1 MGKSKAEIQREY
13 RERKKLQEGEGY
25 LKRERARV
33 KGYYVPIAEQSKKKA
48 NERRKKVREAVR
60 KHREKLK
67 MELSQESIQDSEIT
81 STTEASST
89 TSMIV
94 KLPAIDLRNRTR
106 RRVSRATAKC
116 RRTIEK
122 LNEENRNLSRR
133 VKTISK
139 RYQRLLSKTKAPIQP
154 ENSVKSNEKAVLT
167 PRKRTSTEIR
177 EEGLTPR
184 KMPKTIQRKLLM
196 ANVLTE
202 ELHGAWKE
210 NGTKGKKLISKIISG
225 KLLKKYRM
233 RKYVGGSLTRHSFN
247 SKKIN
252 AFPIIRKK
260 VEARETLR
268 NSIIKFLERDDN
280 SRMMP
285 GKNDK
290 KRTQS
295 GHMQKRVL
303 NDSMACLHMK
313 FVTETSEK
321 ISLATFCRLRPN
333 YICLTKFISRNT
345 CLCQKHQNMALALK
359 NMKSVGVKV
368 PTSPDEF
375 ARQLKESSINLNDI
389 FLEISSENVKY
400 EQWKKIEMPDGRKRT
415 KIVERE
421 ITKEDF
427 VTVVQTQICEFQ
439 EHVARVRLQYEAL
452 HNLKDNLPEGH
463 AIIQMDF
470 AENFTCSSAEEVQSA
485 YWNSCAVTL
494 HPVVTY
500 YRASDG
506 KLTHNNYVFVSDDL
520 AHNFG
525 TVYAILD
532 KLMPMI
538 KMKIPHLKTV
548 HYWTDSPSSQY
559 RNKSSFFIVSDHENI
574 FGVTAVW
581 NFFES
586 GHGKGPCDGIG
597 GTSKRT
603 ADLAIKQGKIIVQD
617 AFDYHD
623 KVQRYHTSASY
634 VFVKSEDCATKRDEL
649 TEINRHL
656 HPVKGTMQLHCVIGL
671 EKGKIATSVTSC
683 YCSDCIQCKYH
694 NTAEASLFKGNKK
707 DVAVNNESADDTRHE
722 EHNPGSEGR
731 SDVNDS
737 EECSWAKEV
746 NVGQYVATRYENDWF
761 VGKIL
766 EVDEDDDEI
775 LITFLRP
782 SQKTLPGTRT
792 LYKWPVNPDE
802 LWVKPN
808 EILCKITE
816 PTKHGRTGRSF
827 EISQEDF
834 ETATAKFALKVRK

>member
-13 RERKKLQEGEGY
+13 RERKKLQEGENY

-33 KGYYVPIAEQSKKKA
+33 KGYYVPIAERPKKKA
-48 NERRKKVREAVR
+48 NEIRKKVREAVR
-60 KHREKLK
+60 KHRKKLK
-67 MELSQESIQDSEIT
+67 LELSQASIQDSEIT
-81 STTEASST
+81 SSTEASST
-89 TSMIV
+89 SSMVV

-122 LNEENRNLSRR
+122 LNEENRNLGRR

-139 RYQRLLSKTKAPIQP
+139 RYQRLLSRTKATMQAGDS
-154 ENSVKSNEKAVLT
+154 EKSNAQPVLT

-177 EEGLTPR
+177 EEGLTPS
-184 KMPKTIQRKLLM
+184 KMSKTIQRKLLL
-196 ANVLTE
+196 ANVLTD
-202 ELHGAWKE
+202 ELHGTWKE

-225 KLLKKYRM
+225 KLLKKYRL
-233 RKYVGGSLTRHSFN
+233 RKYVGRSLTKKIFN
-247 SKKIN
+247 SKKIS
-252 AFPIIRKK
+252 AFPIIQKK
-260 VEARETLR
+260 VEARESLR
-268 NSIIKFLERDDN
+268 NTVIRFLERDDN

-290 KRTQS
+290 KKTQS

-303 NDSMACLHMK
+303 NDSMSCLHMK
-313 FVTETSEK
+313 FVSETSEK

-359 NMKSVGVKV
+359 NLKAVGVKV
-368 PTSPDEF
+368 PASPDEF
-375 ARQLKESSINLNDI
+375 ARQVKENNIDLNDI
-389 FLEISSENVKY
+389 FLEISAENIKY
-400 EQWKKIEMPDGRKRT
+400 EQWKKVEMPDGKKRT
-415 KIVERE
+415 RIVEKE
-421 ITKEDF
+421 IKKEDF
-427 VTVVQTQICEFQ
+427 VTAVQTQICEFQ
-439 EHVARVRLQYEAL
+439 EHVARVRLQYKAL
-452 HNLKDNLPEGH
+452 HSLKDNLPEGH
-463 AIIQMDF
+463 VIVQMDF

-485 YWNSCAVTL
+485 YWNPSAVTL

-500 YRASDG
+500 YRALDG
-506 KLTHNNYVFVSDDL
+506 KLAHENYVFVSDDL

-559 RNKSSFFIVSDHENI
+559 RNKSSFYIVSDHETI
-574 FGVTAVW
+574 FGASAVW

-603 ADLAIKQGKIIVQD
+603 ADLAIKQGKITVQD

-623 KVQRYHTSASY
+623 KVQQYHRSATY
-634 VFVKSEDCATKRDEL
+634 VFVKSEECATKRDEL
-649 TEINRHL
+649 TEINRNL
-656 HPVKGTMQLHCVIGL
+656 QPVKGTMQLHCVIGL
-671 EKGKIATSVTSC
+671 EKGKLATSITSC
-683 YCSDCIQCKYH
+683 YCSDCIQYKYH
-694 NTAEASLFKGNKK
+694 NTSEASLFKKNKK
-707 DVAVNNESADDTRHE
+707 DAAVDDDVIDDTSRE
-722 EHNPGSEGR
+722 EHRAHGSEDR
-731 SDVNDS
+731 SVAADVNDS
-737 EECSWAKEV
+737 EE
-746 NVGQYVATRYENDWF
+746 NTVGEYVATCYDNDWF

-766 EVDEDDDEI
+766 EVDKDDDEL

-782 SQKTLPGTRT
+782 SHKTFPGART

-802 LWVKPN
+802 LWVKSS
-808 EILCKITE
+808 EILCKVSE
-816 PTKHGRTGRSF
+816 PTKHGRTGRSL
-827 EISQEDF
+827 EITQEDF
-834 ETATAKFALKVRK
+834 DTATAKFASKL